1 VNEPRSLWLGLVVLG
16 AALANV
22 AAWPGISGG
31 QVAGGGVRS
40 TSGVSANV
48 SDSLRARRE
57 IRWAEA
63 DSVMQALLQR
73 PGYSITRYQGNQV
86 VFRAGEHVM
95 LIRGNRAQVARDS
108 AILVGDT
115 IEYNDSTQVV
125 LATGDTLILRDPARG
140 PDDVV
145 GRRLLRYDIRTREGV
160 VYGVTTAVESG
171 ERWVVHGGAA
181 AFKGDTTAAGAAS
194 FYARNGW
201 LTSCQEAEPHYHF
214 AAGEIKLISKNV
226 LVARPAILYI
236 ADIPVFWLPFVFQ
249 DVREGRRSGVIPPRF
264 GFTEIVRNSPSYR
277 RTIENLG
284 YYFAINDY
292 VDAQVTMD
300 WRSDARSSAS
310 DPGWLKFNGLIRY
323 RVRDLFASGELGV
336 SHHYLRDGT
345 TNQQYSLT
353 HQQEFSQRTR
363 LSASLNYV
371 TNTTVQRNT
380 AFNPFTAMQTIAS
393 QLNYQTARGPWS
405 LSLGGSQR
413 QYPGRAQIDRTFPT
427 LNVTSQPIAVG
438 EWLTWR
444 PAFSLSSSQSFHID
458 QAGDFGYRYFES
470 ANGVV
475 DSTRVDRNT
484 RSTVIRFD
492 TPVEIFRFSWRN
504 AFSLSDRLNDFPER
518 RTIVA
523 VNDTSQKSVRV
534 FRRTYVTSFDWET
547 SFSLPAFSQGRWN
560 ISPSVQIQ
568 KVDGRSGLL
577 VRTERTGGRFV
588 AQPLRPAFGLGIAPT
603 LYKIY
608 TLPFGPFAAIR
619 HSINP
624 TLSYQYTPRV
634 EVSDEFLAANG
645 DTRVGYLGGNRQNV
659 VSLGLNTVFEAKM
672 RPASD
677 TIPPEQW
684 RKIRLLSIGFTTL
697 AYDFERARVTGST
710 GLTNRNF
717 GVTMRS
723 DLLPGF
729 DFGVDWSLFQGDP
742 VSDTATFKP
751 YREAIRGSL
760 SLSAESPLV
769 RGIAR
774 LLGLELPA
782 GTGPQ
787 VPQGPAPAPGAPSF
801 VAGQPIAGSISR
813 IAALGPPSGRGW
825 QWNLTYSSQRQR
837 PPRGSNVVVLDPLAD
852 CQPFRGDPLIY
863 EVCVSQR
870 TATTDPTGPGLETT
884 RGGTYFVTPAQS
896 NVQSTLSFHLTEK
909 WGAQWNTTYDF
920 TERKFASHVATLTRE
935 MHDWNA
941 VFAFMR
947 APNGN
952 FAFNFHIALK
962 AQPDIKFD
970 YDRRSYPRGYT
981 GPRR

>member
-1 VNEPRSLWLGLVVLG
+1 MAQTAWLVLVLAGLPLGSTAQELRGSRQAARS
-16 AALANV
+16 AA
-22 AAWPGISGG
+22 P
-31 QVAGGGVRS
+31 AGR
-40 TSGVSANV
+40 
-48 SDSLRARRE
+48 DSLPVRRA
-57 IRWAEA
+57 IKWAEA

-73 PGYSITRYQGNQV
+73 PGYSVTRYQGSQV
-86 VFRAGEHVM
+86 VFRADQHLM
-95 LIRGNRAQVARDS
+95 LLRGPMAQVARDS
-108 AILVGDT
+108 ALLVGDT

-125 LATGDTLILRDPARG
+125 VARGDTLLLRDPARG

-145 GRRLLRYDIRTREGV
+145 GQRLLRYDIGTREGI

-171 ERWVVHGGAA
+171 ERWVVHGGVA
-181 AFKGDTTAAGAAS
+181 AFRGDTSAKGSAS
-194 FYARNGW
+194 FYARSGW
-201 LTSCQEAEPHYHF
+201 LTSCQETEPHYHF

-236 ADIPVFWLPFVFQ
+236 ADVPVFWLPFIFQ

-277 RTIENLG
+277 RTIEDFG
-284 YYFAINDY
+284 YYFAISDY
-292 VDAQVTMD
+292 LDAEVTMD
-300 WRSDARSSAS
+300 WRSDARASAT
-310 DPGWLKFNGLIRY
+310 DPGWLKFNGRMRY
-323 RVRDLFASGELGV
+323 RVRDLFLNGELGV
-336 SHHYLRDGT
+336 SHHYLRNGT

-413 QYPGRAQIDRTFPT
+413 QYPGRDQIDRTFPT
-427 LNVTSQPIAVG
+427 LNLTAQPIAVG
-438 EWLTWR
+438 DWLTWR
-444 PAFSLSSSQSFHID
+444 PAFSLSSSQSLHID
-458 QAGDFGYRYFES
+458 QVGDFAYRYYERPDGS
-470 ANGVV
+470 V
-475 DSTRVDRNT
+475 DSVRIDRST
-484 RSTVIRFD
+484 RSTAIRFD
-492 TPVEIFRFSWRN
+492 TPLEIFRFNWRN

-523 VNDTSQKSVRV
+523 VDDTAKKSVRV
-534 FRRTYVTSFDWET
+534 FRRTYVTNLDWET

-560 ISPSVQIQ
+560 ISPSLQIQ

-577 VRTERTGGRFV
+577 VRSERTGGRFV
-588 AQPLRPAFGLGIAPT
+588 AQPLRPAFALGVAPT
-603 LYKIY
+603 LYRIY

-634 EVSDEFLAANG
+634 QVSDDFLAANG
-645 DTRVGYLGGNRQNV
+645 DTRVGYLGGNRQNI
-659 VSLGLNTVFEAKM
+659 VSLGLNTVFEAKL
-672 RPASD
+672 RPGSD
-677 TIPPEQW
+677 TLPPEQW

-697 AYDFERARVTGST
+697 AYDFERARATRST
-710 GLTNRNF
+710 GLTNRTF
-717 GVTMRS
+717 GMTLRS

-742 VSDTATFKP
+742 ISDTATFKP
-751 YREAIRGSL
+751 YREAVRGSL
-760 SLSAESPLV
+760 NLNAESPLV
-769 RGIAR
+769 RAVAR
-774 LLGLELPA
+774 LLGVDLPA
-782 GTGPQ
+782 ATTGPAG
-787 VPQGPAPAPGAPSF
+787 PGPAPVPGAPSF
-801 VAGQPIAGSISR
+801 VAGQPIAGSIAR
-813 IAALGPPSGRGW
+813 IAAMGALPGRGW

-852 CQPFRGDPLIY
+852 CQQFRNDPLTY
-863 EVCVSQR
+863 QLCVSQR
-870 TATTDPTGPGLETT
+870 TATTDPSGPGLETT
-884 RGGTYFVTPAQS
+884 RGGTYFVTPPQS
-896 NVQSTLSFHLTEK
+896 NVQSTLSFHVTEK

-920 TERKFASHVATLTRE
+920 TQRKFASHVATLTRE